1 MHRSVFSVLVVSVVF
16 GTGVVFSS
24 HHWFTVWVGLE
35 LNTLSIVPILCGNFS
50 PRGVESSVKYF
61 LVQSV
66 SAAVILNVVVIQA
79 WLYSSWDIGQP
90 MGVYTSLLM
99 TFAIGLK
106 LGLFPCHYWFP
117 DVIQGVGFLQGLA
130 LSTWQKF
137 APFVVLVNVVD
148 SLNVGL
154 LACLGA
160 FSVLVGGWGGLNQT
174 QVRKVLAFSSI
185 AHMGWICS
193 TVGYSL
199 SGGCVMLFV
208 YVIINSGVFLLAG
221 EYDLKSLSH
230 VGRLSCFSYGGGA
243 CLALSVLSLGGLPP
257 LFGFSIKF
265 VSLSCLVGNG
275 SLMLAGVLVLGSLLS
290 LFFYLRV
297 AFNSILVLFPQHS
310 MVVFG
315 WRSLGLVGGG
325 ATTVRGLA
333 LSLSVGLSLFGL
345 CCLPLLFSFL

>member
-1 MHRSVFSVLVVSVVF
+1 MHRSVFFVLVFSVVL
-16 GTGVVFSS
+16 GTGIVFSS

-35 LNTLSIVPILCGNFS
+35 LNTLSIVPILCGSFS
-50 PRGVESSVKYF
+50 PRNVESSVKYF
-61 LVQSV
+61 LIQSV

-79 WLYSSWDIGQP
+79 WLYSSWSISQP
-90 MGVYTSLLM
+90 LGGYTSLLM

-130 LSTWQKF
+130 LSTWQKL
-137 APFVVLVNVVD
+137 APFVVLANVVD
-148 SLNVGL
+148 SLEVSV
-154 LACLGA
+154 LACLGML
-160 FSVLVGGWGGLNQT
+160 SVLVGGWGGLNQT

-199 SGGCVMLFV
+199 SGGCVMLLV

-230 VGRLSCFSYGGGA
+230 VGRLSYFNYGGA
-243 CLALSVLSLGGLPP
+243 VCLALGVLSLGGLPP

-265 VSLSCLVGNG
+265 VSLSCLVASG
-275 SLMLAGVLVLGSLLS
+275 SFLLAGVLVLGSLLS

-297 AFNSILVLFPQHS
+297 AFNSMLVLFPQHS
-310 MVVFG
+310 MVIFG
-315 WRSLGLVGGG
+315 WRSLSSNPKGV
-325 ATTVRGLA
+325 TTLRGFT

-345 CCLPLLFSFL
+345 CCFPVLFSFL